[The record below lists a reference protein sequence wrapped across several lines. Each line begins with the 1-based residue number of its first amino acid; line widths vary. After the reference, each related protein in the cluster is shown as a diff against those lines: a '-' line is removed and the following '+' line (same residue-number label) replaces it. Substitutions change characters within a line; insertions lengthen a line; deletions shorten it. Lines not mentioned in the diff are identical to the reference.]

1 MPENRLLTA
10 VWLVLLAA
18 LGWTSPVQAQADGSG
33 CTDVWACNFDP
44 LATEDDGSCDYQS
57 CIGCTNQY
65 ACNYD
70 TGAIYNDGSC
80 EYLSC
85 VGCMVAAACNF
96 DPEALIPNQA
106 ECDFESCVGCTDFTA
121 CSYDPEATLS
131 DPSQCTYPLP
141 NLDCAGNPTGCGGC
155 EPIFVTDYSAVSV
168 ECADALPLEPIGDML
183 AVSGCSDDT
192 LDVSTFV
199 IDASADYTL
208 NVGTTADGIGPDG
221 AIRVFGLTALGLAN
235 SDYFVETYPLLVSRY
250 ANGVAIVNGQVQNT
264 LNPNLVW
271 NVHLVL
277 EDPRSG
283 EEWLSESP
291 SHGFVTAFGCSMDTA
306 NTTTYRLNSEHSF
319 LIGAGGY
326 EGSYLQLSHMPFNES
341 KRFQLG
347 EGGNSVNCNYG
358 FGGWFAWSGRVLGE
372 SVSGMTGDLVIDLGE
387 DIQTEVSCGEEMTI
401 HFHHAL
407 NEPCGKFTEVA
418 QVFQRVDTASPEWID
433 TENACV
439 QEVVLCFDE
448 ITGETALPAPC
459 AFLFEDGC
467 GEAVDATWSDAIV
480 FGDPVTAPGE
490 PFAIERTYS
499 GTDCSGN
506 VGSFVQ
512 TLTFD
517 GDSCPEAPL
526 SPVEK
531 PRADKAPASRQATAE
546 AINIEHPSLLGNLA
560 PNPTS
565 SSSVLTVHVPQDG
578 LLTLEVF
585 DLTGKR
591 VRPLHSIF
599 GNDGTEQR
607 VLLSAEGMA
616 SGYYLVRA
624 ECQGIRETLRWAVQ
638 H

>member
-1 MPENRLLTA
+1 MPQNRLFTA
-10 VWLVLLAA
+10 VWLVIFTVH
-18 LGWTSPVQAQADGSG
+18 GWTQPASAQADGFG
-33 CTDVWACNFDP
+33 CTDVWACNYDA
-44 LATEDDGSCDYQS
+44 LATEDDGTCDYQS

-65 ACNYD
+65 ACNFD
-70 TGAIYNDGSC
+70 EGAIYNDGSC

-85 VGCMVAAACNF
+85 VGCMSVQACNF
-96 DPEALIPNQA
+96 DPQALIPNQA
-106 ECDFESCVGCTDFTA
+106 ACDFESCVGCMDFTA
-121 CSYDPEATLS
+121 CSFDPEATLS
-131 DPSQCTYPLP
+131 DPSQCTYALP

-155 EPIFVTDYSAVSV
+155 EPVFVSDYAPVSV
-168 ECADALPLEPIGDML
+168 ECADALPVEPLGDML
-183 AVSGCSDDT
+183 AVSGCSEDT

-250 ANGVAIVNGQVQNT
+250 ANGVAVVNGQVQNT
-264 LNPNLVW
+264 INPNLIW

-283 EEWLSESP
+283 DEWLAESP
-291 SHGFVTAFGCSMDTA
+291 GHGFVTAFGCSMDTA
-306 NTTTYRLNSEHSF
+306 STVTYRLNSEHSF

-387 DIQTEVSCGEEMTI
+387 DIQTEVTCGQEMTI

-407 NEPCGKFTEVA
+407 NEACGLFTEVA
-418 QVFQRVDTASPEWID
+418 QIFQRVDTEAPQWNDPEGMC
-433 TENACV
+433 AP
-439 QEVVLCFDE
+439 EVVLCFDE
-448 ITGETALPAPC
+448 SLGEVALPEPC

-467 GEAVDATWSDAIV
+467 GESVAMDWTDAVT
-480 FGDPVTAPGE
+480 FGDPFGMPSEAFT
-490 PFAIERTYS
+490 IERIYTA
-499 GTDCSGN
+499 TDCSGN
-506 VGSFVQ
+506 TASFVQ
-512 TLTFD
+512 TISFN
-517 GDSCPEAPL
+517 GDPCPESPL
-526 SPVEK
+526 SPVKK
-531 PRADKAPASRQATAE
+531 PRASEAPAMRAASTADLSTVQ
-546 AINIEHPSLLGNLA
+546 PSLLGSLA

-565 SSSVLTVHVPQDG
+565 ATSVLTVHIPTAGVVTIQ
-578 LLTLEVF
+578 VF
-585 DLTGKR
+585 DLTGNR
-591 VRPLHSIF
+591 VQNVQNVSGAEHS
-599 GNDGTEQR
+599 EQR
-607 VLLSAEGMA
+607 IVLSASDLA
-616 SGYYLVRA
+616 SGYYLIQA
-624 ECQGIRETLRWAVQ
+624 ECNGIRETLRWAVQ